1 VYFVFFI
8 QISVSNPCD
17 KKIRQNSILSF
28 EELPYIENGENRARI
43 ELFASNRERK
53 HKNNGNIQC
62 SVENAIKI

>member
-17 KKIRQNSILSF
+17 KKYDKTAFFSF

-62 SVENAIKI
+62 SAENAIKI